1 MIEAGL
7 IGARFIHYIAL
18 ILLSG
23 SVAFANFGAGDAA
36 LTRRFWRWTLGS
48 SFLVVAG
55 AAAVLAA
62 TVAGL
67 ADGYAALSDSSL
79 WTAVLAETDF
89 GKVWTGRLVLAVASA
104 AVSLAALNG
113 RLSLATARPI
123 NLALCV
129 VLVGTVAWTG
139 HATIEE
145 GGRGLLHRI
154 SDSLH
159 LLAAV
164 AWLGALPPLLW
175 LLNYGDS
182 AASSLRLSQFHN
194 IGLSA
199 VLVLIGTG
207 IVNSYVLVA
216 DAEAL
221 FITPY
226 GRLLVLKLVLFA
238 GMIGLASYNRFRSA
252 PALSGALEE
261 GTDPAVALVKLR
273 QSIVTELVL
282 GLTVILIV
290 SILGTIEP
298 ATSG

>member
-1 MIEAGL
+1 VIEAGL

-23 SVAFANFGAGDAA
+23 CVAYAHFGAGDAA
-36 LTRRFWRWTLGS
+36 LTRRFWRWTFGS
-48 SFLVVAG
+48 SVLVVAG
-55 AAAVLAA
+55 AAAVFAA

-67 ADGYAALSDSSL
+67 ADGYAALSDSSM

-89 GKVWTGRLVLAVASA
+89 GKVWTGRLVLAVASV
-104 AVSLAALNG
+104 AVSLAALRG
-113 RLSLATARPI
+113 WVSLATARPT
-123 NLALCV
+123 NFVLCIL
-129 VLVGTVAWTG
+129 LVGTVAWTG

-145 GGRGLLHRI
+145 GSGGLLHRI

-164 AWLGALPPLLW
+164 AWLGALLPLLW
-175 LLNYGDS
+175 LLTNGDS
-182 AASSLRLSQFHN
+182 AACSLRLSQFHN

-207 IVNSYVLVA
+207 LANSYVLVA

-221 FITPY
+221 VITLY
-226 GRLLVLKLVLFA
+226 GRLLLLKLVLFA

-252 PALSGALEE
+252 PALSGALE
-261 GTDPAVALVKLR
+261 GGIDPAVALAKLR

-282 GLTVILIV
+282 GLAVILIV
-290 SILGTIEP
+290 SVLGTIAP